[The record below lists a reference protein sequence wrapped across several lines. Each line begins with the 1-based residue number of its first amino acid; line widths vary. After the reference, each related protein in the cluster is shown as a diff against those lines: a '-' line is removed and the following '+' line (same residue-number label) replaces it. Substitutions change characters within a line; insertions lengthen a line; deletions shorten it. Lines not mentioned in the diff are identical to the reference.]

1 LDTKANCVGALT
13 VLTFPARLPLV
24 EMQVSNVKRMKA
36 QSKI

>member
-1 LDTKANCVGALT
+1 